1 MNEIAPELR
10 LRFYETMLRIR
21 RFEEETGA
29 LFAAGELPGF
39 VHLSIGQ
46 EAVPTG
52 VCSALGVRDTITA
65 THRGHGHI
73 IAKGADLGRMMA
85 ELMGKRTGY
94 CTGKG
99 GSMHIFSLDL
109 GVLGAN
115 GILGAGQPIAV
126 GAGLSAR
133 VLGDDR
139 VSVTFFGEGASA
151 QGGVHEAMNL
161 AAIWKLPVV
170 FIAEI
175 NGYAELTPYGHHV
188 SVASMTDRA
197 AGYGIPAVSIDGN
210 DVEAVYEAAGEA
222 IARARSGG
230 GPVLVEARTVRWRG
244 HFEGDRQLYR
254 PDGEVEAAAAQL
266 DPLRIHA
273 DRLLAT
279 GVATEHD
286 LDAIERR
293 VADEVAEAVAFGKG
307 SPESA
312 PEDALLHVYSTD
324 GRGGRADT
332 RAGAEV
338 TR

>member
-1 MNEIAPELR
+1 MKEIAPELR
-10 LRFYETMLRIR
+10 LRLYETMLRIR

-52 VCSALGVRDTITA
+52 ICAALGHEDTITA

-94 CTGKG
+94 GAGKG
-99 GSMHIFSLDL
+99 GSMHIFSVDL

-126 GAGLSAR
+126 GAGLSAK
-133 VLGDDR
+133 LQGSDR

-161 AAIWKLPVV
+161 AAVWKLPVV
-170 FIAEI
+170 FVAEI
-175 NGYAELTPYGHHV
+175 NGYAELTPYQYHV
-188 SVASMTDRA
+188 SVPSMVDRA
-197 AGYGIPAVSIDGN
+197 GGYGIPAVSVDGN
-210 DVEAVYEAAGEA
+210 DVEAVYEAAVEGV
-222 IARARSGG
+222 ARARSGG
-230 GPVLVEARTVRWRG
+230 GPVLIEARTTRWHG

-254 PDGEVEAAAAQL
+254 PAEELESLADH
-266 DPLRIHA
+266 DPLTRQA
-273 DRLLAT
+273 DRL
-279 GVATEHD
+279 VAAGLLGEEG
-286 LDAIERR
+286 LNVLERR
-293 VADEVAEAVAFGKG
+293 VVEEVAEAVAFGRG
-307 SPESA
+307 SPEAA
-312 PEDALLHVYSTD
+312 PEDALLHVYASE
-324 GRGGRADT
+324 G
-332 RAGAEV
+332 AGAAGAAEV